1 MKHTLEVA
9 RELMVIERTAWWN
22 PRVRR
27 ILKAAP
33 LVVMFL
39 LLNTRKAHAACS
51 FSPTPDPT
59 VDNFN
64 SGNSLRHAIRLANA
78 SGQDCTI
85 QLQAGTYTLTI
96 PNPTTGPYK
105 GQDNTDRYGD
115 LDITNSGHTVTIQG
129 KGAGVSIVNA
139 NGIDRAFQ
147 VLGGA
152 NAAFRNL
159 TIEGGVARDNGSA
172 GILPGS
178 AIRLPLKQYL

>member
-1 MKHTLEVA
+1 MTAQMGEAMKNCQHVA
-9 RELMVIERTAWWN
+9 RELMVVERAACWN

-39 LLNTRKAHAACS
+39 LLHSRTAHAACS
-51 FSPTPDPT
+51 FSPSPDPT

-85 QLQAGTYTLTI
+85 HLQAGTYTLTI
-96 PNPTTGPYK
+96 PNPSS

-115 LDITNSGHTVTIQG
+115 LDITDRGHTVTIQG
-129 KGAGVSIVNA
+129 KGAGVSIVTT
-139 NGIDRAFQ
+139 GFPSGSYDRVFQ

-152 NAAFRNL
+152 NAAFKNL
-159 TIEGGVARDNGSA
+159 TI
-172 GILPGS
+172 
-178 AIRLPLKQYL
+178 

>member
-1 MKHTLEVA
+1 
-9 RELMVIERTAWWN
+9 MVIERAAWWN

-59 VDNFN
+59 VDNFY

-105 GQDNTDRYGD
+105 GQDNTGAYGD
-115 LDITNSGHTVTIQG
+115 LDITDRGHTVTIQG
-129 KGAGVSIVNA
+129 KGAGVSIVTA
-139 NGIDRAFQ
+139 TDHNGNSIGDRVFQ
-147 VLGGA
+147 V
-152 NAAFRNL
+152 
-159 TIEGGVARDNGSA
+159 
-172 GILPGS
+172 
-178 AIRLPLKQYL
+178 